1 MRQFAAREHL
11 GVILALL
18 AVYIIWGSTYFA
30 ISIAIESIP
39 PMLMAGTRFLAAG
52 SLLYLLLR
60 SRGIPAPDRG
70 QWANAAL
77 IGVLLLIGGNGGVV
91 IAEQWVASGLAALGV
106 ATVPLWT
113 ALFGGIWGRWPGPLE
128 WGGIGLGLVGVLL
141 LNLEQDMRASPL
153 GAILLLG
160 AAISWALGTVWSRH
174 LRMPGGL
181 MSSAAQMLSASAG
194 FFMLGVMRGEHI
206 VTPPSGRSLLALLYL
221 IFFGALV
228 AFSAYTYLLSHVRP
242 TLAASYAYVN
252 PAVAVALGVGIGGEQ
267 IGVAGILA
275 LAIILASVGLVALG
289 RERRLAVPSP

>member
-1 MRQFAAREHL
+1 M

-30 ISIAIESIP
+30 ISITLESMP

-60 SRGIPAPDRG
+60 SRGISAPDRG

-77 IGVLLLIGGNGGVV
+77 IGILLLIGGNGGVV
-91 IAEQWVASGLAALGV
+91 LAEQWVASGLAALGV

-113 ALFGGIWGRWPGPLE
+113 ALFGGIWGRWPGALE

-181 MSSAAQMLSASAG
+181 MSSAAQMLSASVG
-194 FFMLGVMRGEHI
+194 FFLLGVMRGERI
-206 VTPPSGRSLLALLYL
+206 VTPPTGRSLLALLYL
-221 IFFGALV
+221 IIFGALV
-228 AFSAYTYLLSHVRP
+228 AFSAYTYLLNHVRP

-267 IGVAGILA
+267 IGLPGILA
-275 LAIILASVGLVALG
+275 LVVILASVGLVALG
-289 RERRLAVPSP
+289 RERRVAVPSR